1 MPVLPRL
8 PIAAA
13 AILAVLAS
21 RTAIA
26 PSTDYD
32 RHRLSEITLPH
43 DRGDVFYFD
52 AAVDSAFPADD
63 AAAESVRMRWLDEWL
78 KLRKMCPDGHE
89 VLARRSFGFLE
100 DNPARRDLR
109 YEVRCRAVAS
119 GALRHGGDLFL

>member
-8 PIAAA
+8 LIAGTM
-13 AILAVLAS
+13 ILAVLAS
-21 RTAIA
+21 CTAIP

-43 DRGDVFYFD
+43 ERGEVFYFD

-63 AAAESVRMRWLDEWL
+63 AAAESARMRWLDEWL
-78 KLRKMCPDGHE
+78 KLRRMCPDGHE
-89 VLARRSFGFLE
+89 VLERRSFGFLE

-109 YEVRCRAVAS
+109 YEVRCRPPAAS
-119 GALRHGGDLFL
+119 GPAATP